1 MLFYCWIIE
10 TSWRNTRNA
19 DVSNRCRQWLLC
31 HERHFVIG
39 KQFAVRHIA
48 VIFNVRMNVWR
59 WSFLIGQLQLWIE
72 NQLCACV
79 HFPIGSHIV
88 SRLSS
93 LHCRI
98 SEPCHRTF
106 ETATIVNEASCTNQ
120 YITPHP
126 HHSNNTKQHAY
137 FNTHQWWLQITIQQS
152 NAVGD

>member
-1 MLFYCWIIE
+1 MLMFQIDVGNGYCAINGILSSE
-10 TSWRNTRNA
+10 S
-19 DVSNRCRQWLLC
+19 SLLSD
-31 HERHFVIG
+31 ILP
-39 KQFAVRHIA
+39 
-48 VIFNVRMNVWR
+48 
-59 WSFLIGQLQLWIE
+59 SFLMWEWTCDVGRFWLVSHGDE
-72 NQLCACV
+72 LCACV
-79 HFPIGSHIV
+79 HSPIGSHIV
-88 SRLSS
+88 ARLSS

-98 SEPCHRTF
+98 LEPCHRTF